1 MSGVKISELTTTT
14 TQEKN
19 YVPGSIGN
27 TTYKYD
33 LGNFPIAVDSLS
45 QIVSYLES
53 YDKIQY
59 IFFLKKDIALK
70 DLDNPIQLAA
80 TTPCSIIFFGAR
92 LIMWQSLNLEAQDYV
107 DIYFH
112 NTIVFREAAL
122 MFSMVTAATKGISIE
137 ITSIDL
143 QKITYDFEA
152 LYGGGSFGAVV
163 NQYSSLYIH
172 SDHPEVFYGFSAPG
186 ITPGTFQS
194 LPRNKPM
201 GQIIQRMLGY
211 DLSPKLKPNVFH
223 IWDNAIDGGTFAPTL
238 GAELPFVTNEFMGQ
252 FTTGSTA
259 PTVTWP
265 NTVTWSG
272 GTPAIAAG
280 KTYQFSIMNNIGL
293 IVEI

>member
-1 MSGVKISELTTTT
+1 MGVRISELTRTQ
-14 TQEKN
+14 TQEGLD
-19 YVPGSIGN
+19 VPGSIGQ
-27 TTYKYD
+27 TTYKYN
-33 LGNFPIAVDSLS
+33 LGNFPIAVDSLA
-45 QIVSYLES
+45 QIVSHLES
-53 YDKIQY
+53 YDKNQY
-59 IFFLKKDIALK
+59 VFFLKRSI
-70 DLDNPIQLAA
+70 DLTGLSNPIQLAA
-80 TTPCSIIFFGAR
+80 TTPCSIIFFGGPLVFR
-92 LIMWQSLNLEAQDYV
+92 RSLNIEAQDYV

-137 ITSIDL
+137 ITSMDF
-143 QKITYDFEA
+143 QKITSDFEA

-186 ITPGTFQS
+186 MTPGTFRS
-194 LPRNKPM
+194 LPRNKPTS
-201 GQIIQRMLGY
+201 QLVQHMLAY
-211 DLSPKLKPNVFH
+211 DLSPELKPNVYH

-272 GTPAIAAG
+272 GTPTIAAG
-280 KTYQFSIMNNIGL
+280 KTYQFSILNNIGL
-293 IVEI
+293 IIEI

>member
-1 MSGVKISELTTTT
+1 MGVKISELTRTQ
-14 TQEKN
+14 TQEGLD
-19 YVPGSIGN
+19 VPGSIGQN
-27 TTYKYD
+27 TYKYN

-45 QIVSYLES
+45 QIVSHLES

-59 IFFLKKDIALK
+59 IFFLKKDINLM

-92 LIMWQSLNLEAQDYV
+92 LIMRQSLNLEAQDSV

-112 NTIVFREAAL
+112 NTVVFREAVL

-137 ITSIDL
+137 IASMDF
-143 QKITYDFEA
+143 QEITPNFKA
-152 LYGGGSFGAVV
+152 LYGGGSFGAMV
-163 NQYSSLYIH
+163 NQYSSLYLH

-194 LPRNKPM
+194 LPRNKPTAPLV
-201 GQIIQRMLGY
+201 QHMLAY
-211 DLSPKLKPNVFH
+211 DLSPELKPNVFH
-223 IWDNAIDGGTFAPTL
+223 IWDNAIDGGIFAPTL

-252 FTTGSTA
+252 FTTGPTA
-259 PTVTWP
+259 PTVAWP

-272 GTPAIAAG
+272 GTPTIAAG
-280 KTYQFSIMNNIGL
+280 KTYQFSILNNIGL